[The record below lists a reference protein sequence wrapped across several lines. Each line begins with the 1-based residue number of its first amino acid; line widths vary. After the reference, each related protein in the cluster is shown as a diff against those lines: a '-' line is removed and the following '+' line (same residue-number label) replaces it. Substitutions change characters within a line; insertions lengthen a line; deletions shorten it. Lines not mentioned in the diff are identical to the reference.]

1 MGLTFDKLSSEFLMN
16 KGVDN
21 YSYENGGKRIRF
33 VKVHLAKPVK
43 ALYCVKDYSYTD
55 ESDKFH
61 QVNVV
66 DPALMFIGIIIDDCQ
81 FYYNSLLTFLSYI
94 EDHPDCLQ
102 SMSSLENEMYT
113 QLRREAMNCLEP
125 EQLPTLGKKQLEDA
139 QKDAIQAFMCDTTP
153 EAYLYEIA
161 NPQNRNEL
169 IFGYVSHEKDW
180 VKKLV
185 AEKLPE
191 CKSKCLREIARV
203 KYAEQYLEELKANK
217 ESPLFTYKAMKDAI
231 GNRDC
236 FLLVDCEQK
245 NGNNAQLVVW
255 SGCFSNQYSKDYS
268 VIPSLQVVFQSQKKR
283 SFPKRINKETIAK
296 ISVRD
301 TGEVLWSRT

>member
-1 MGLTFDKLSSEFLMN
+1 M
-16 KGVDN
+16 
-21 YSYENGGKRIRF
+21 
-33 VKVHLAKPVK
+33 
-43 ALYCVKDYSYTD
+43 
-55 ESDKFH
+55 
-61 QVNVV
+61 
-66 DPALMFIGIIIDDCQ
+66 
-81 FYYNSLLTFLSYI
+81 
-94 EDHPDCLQ
+94 
-102 SMSSLENEMYT
+102 
-113 QLRREAMNCLEP
+113 
-125 EQLPTLGKKQLEDA
+125 
-139 QKDAIQAFMCDTTP
+139 
-153 EAYLYEIA
+153 
-161 NPQNRNEL
+161 
-169 IFGYVSHEKDW
+169 
-180 VKKLV
+180 

-217 ESPLFTYKAMKDAI
+217 ESPLFTYKAMNDAI

-268 VIPSLQVVFQSQKKR
+268 VIPSLQVVFQSQKNKN
-283 SFPKRINKETIAK
+283 FPKRITKETITK

>member
-16 KGVDN
+16 KDVDN

-33 VKVHLAKPVK
+33 VKIHLAKSVK
-43 ALYCVKDYSYTD
+43 ALYRVKDYSFTD

-61 QVNVV
+61 LINVI
-66 DPALMFIGIIIDDCQ
+66 DPALMFVGIIIDDCQ
-81 FYYNSLLTFLSYI
+81 FYCDSVPAFLSYI
-94 EDHPDCLQ
+94 EGNPNCLQ
-102 SMSSLENEMYT
+102 SISSLENEMYT
-113 QLRREAMNCLEP
+113 RLRREAMNCLES

-139 QKDAIQAFMCDTTP
+139 KKDAIQAFMCDTTP

-185 AEKLPE
+185 AEKLPA
-191 CKSKCLREIARV
+191 CKSKCLREIAKV
-203 KYAEQYLEELKANK
+203 KYAQQYLEELKANHG
-217 ESPLFTYKAMKDAI
+217 SPLFTYKAMKDAI
-231 GNRDC
+231 DNRDC
-236 FLLVDCEQK
+236 FLLVDCEQQD
-245 NGNNAQLVVW
+245 GNKAQLVVW
-255 SGCFSNQYSKDYS
+255 SGCFSNLYNKDCS
-268 VIPSLQVVFQSQKKR
+268 IIPSLQVVFQSRKNK
-283 SFPKRINKETIAK
+283 SFPKHINKGTITK
-296 ISVRD
+296 ISVRG